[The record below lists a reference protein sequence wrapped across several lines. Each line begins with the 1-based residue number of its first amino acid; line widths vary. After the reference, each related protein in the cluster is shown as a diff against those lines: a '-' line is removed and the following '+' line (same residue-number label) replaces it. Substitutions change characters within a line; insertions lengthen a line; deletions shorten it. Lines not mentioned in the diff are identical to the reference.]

1 MYKNASK
8 PDAMSAIARYFDSSS
23 LPTQQETLG
32 SIASEILRAG
42 KSLNRTAI
50 CSKLVRRLELAGS
63 AEEEQHYCELLRIL
77 FGPKAG
83 N

>member
-1 MYKNASK
+1 MYKNSPR
-8 PDAMSAIARYFDSSS
+8 PDAMSAIARYFESAS

-50 CSKLVRRLELAGS
+50 CSKLVRRLKLAGS
-63 AEEEQHYCELLRIL
+63 AEEEQHYRELLGLL
-77 FGPKAG
+77 FGRKSG

>member
-1 MYKNASK
+1 
-8 PDAMSAIARYFDSSS
+8 MSAIARYFDSAS

-42 KSLNRTAI
+42 KSLNRTVM
-50 CSKLVRRLELAGS
+50 CSKLIRRLELAGS
-63 AEEEQHYCELLRIL
+63 AEEEQHYFELLGIL
-77 FGPKAG
+77 FGRKSA

>member
-1 MYKNASK
+1 MYKNSSK
-8 PDAMSAIARYFDSSS
+8 SDAMSAIARYFDSAS

-42 KSLNRTAI
+42 KSLNRTAM
-50 CSKLVRRLELAGS
+50 CSKLIRRLELAGS
-63 AEEEQHYCELLRIL
+63 AEEEQHYFELLGIL
-77 FGPKAG
+77 FGRKSA